1 MIYFYGIQGAA
12 WAVPIYYGCQLA
24 SAMLIVRRLESLA
37 VKRPILAGQE
47 A

>member
-1 MIYFYGIQGAA
+1 MIYLYGIQGAA

-24 SAMLIVRRLESLA
+24 SAMLIVRRIDILTA
-37 VKRPILAGQE
+37 KRPILGGQD